1 MNRSQDAVA
10 LSSSTPMTPVDEA
23 LVLLLRD
30 VSPVRD
36 VEWVDLINATGR
48 VLSQSQTADVDV
60 PPLDNSSMDG
70 YAVRCEDVA
79 IGTTSLPVSQR
90 IAAGD
95 VGEPLEFGTAAR
107 IFTGAPIPEGAD
119 AVVMQEQCEAN
130 GSTVSIA
137 RNVPLPKGNN
147 VRLAGEDICC
157 GDEILPLGTRLRP
170 QDIGLA
176 ASVGLQQLP
185 VFRRLKVAILSTGDE
200 LASPGDQLKPGQKFN
215 SNRFTLSG
223 LLTDIGC
230 QIVDLGIVDDTFEAT
245 RDALAKAAQDVD
257 LIISSGGVSV
267 GEEDYVRAAVAE
279 LGKIELWKI
288 AIKPGKPL
296 AYGKVSD
303 TAFIGL
309 PGNPASTFI
318 TFVLVT
324 RPYLLK
330 KQGATNIFHRSWK
343 VRADFDFL
351 QSGSRQEYLRARLD
365 PSARDVMRA
374 KIYPNQSS
382 GVLASVS
389 WADGLIVLP
398 IGETIRVGD
407 EVEYIPFS
415 ELLGC

>member
-1 MNRSQDAVA
+1 M
-10 LSSSTPMTPVDEA
+10 
-23 LVLLLRD
+23 
-30 VSPVRD
+30 
-36 VEWVDLINATGR
+36 
-48 VLSQSQTADVDV
+48 

-70 YAVRCEDVA
+70 YAVRCDDVK

-95 VGEPLEFGTAAR
+95 VGEARYSSGTAAR

-130 GSTVSIA
+130 GSTVTIS
-137 RNVPLPKGNN
+137 RDVSLPMGNN

-176 ASVGLQQLP
+176 ASVGLRLLP

-230 QIVDLGIVDDTFEAT
+230 QVIDLGIVDDTFEAT

-296 AYGKVSD
+296 AYGKVGD

-330 KQGATNIFHRSWK
+330 KQGASNIFHQSWK

-351 QSGSRQEYLRARLD
+351 QPGNRQEYLRAR
-365 PSARDVMRA
+365 
-374 KIYPNQSS
+374 
-382 GVLASVS
+382 
-389 WADGLIVLP
+389 
-398 IGETIRVGD
+398 T
-407 EVEYIPFS
+407 
-415 ELLGC
+415 